1 DNPSIKI
8 KDVVKALYNV
18 DQSCYKFIKGVS
30 QINSVLNWYASFMED
45 FDTNLLIGKKIR
57 LADEELE
64 IQDANYNYPF
74 KHCTFKINWLPLTT
88 DLNEVK
94 NFIENGLGK
103 NQENRLETENI
114 SRDKSE
120 IVLEDTDQPPIKVEN
135 GTIRIK
141 IKYLKK
147 STIQNIIGVTKFK
160 DWKILVTQVGKKPN
174 CFICNSLDHLRKHC
188 PKLKQKC
195 TDCGKVGHARCSFA
209 NKVYSDKVEELIELP
224 FDGMDESDSNDEL
237 DK

>member
-1 DNPSIKI
+1 
-8 KDVVKALYNV
+8 
-18 DQSCYKFIKGVS
+18 
-30 QINSVLNWYASFMED
+30 MED
-45 FDTNLLIGKKIR
+45 FDTYLLIEKKIR

-74 KHCTFKINWLPLTT
+74 KDCTFKINWLPLTT
-88 DLNEVK
+88 DLNEEK

-135 GTIRIK
+135 DTIR
-141 IKYLKK
+141 
-147 STIQNIIGVTKFK
+147 
-160 DWKILVTQVGKKPN
+160 ILVTQVGKKPN
-174 CFICNSLDHLRKHC
+174 CFICNSLDHLRNHC

-195 TDCGKVGHARCSFA
+195 SDYGKEGHARCSFA

-224 FDGMDESDSNDEL
+224 FDEMDESDSNDEL